1 MRLPIRGIQLNAL
14 GVRVRLGLIVSLSIV
29 ALLAVGIGG
38 WLGIIR
44 VSNSVFTLQDTRLP
58 AAMLIGDIRG
68 ASNQLLLL
76 SFEVLAREK
85 QANAQSKFAQTLTR
99 KEAVTTTL
107 TKAME
112 DYDRVAK
119 TDEEAESWNTLKES
133 MKPWLASNTELSAI
147 IKSLAENDDPDQQS
161 QLFMQYK
168 APLTNWGYTQA
179 RVDLNLASL
188 LALNKEAV
196 EKARE
201 DDSLTIAFAKR
212 FMLIT
217 LGVAI
222 AVLFALAVVFVRS
235 ITAPLESLRR
245 TIVSVAGNNDFTQRV
260 GAQGK
265 DEIAQTAGA
274 FNRLLESI
282 QDSLR
287 EVLGNTENI
296 ASASEQVSSASQQA
310 ASSSESQSEAATSM
324 AAAIE
329 EMTVS
334 ISHIGASAQETL
346 SRARE
351 AGDAADNGARIIAQT
366 HKEMDKIADTVA
378 QASKAIDKLSQES
391 GRISTI
397 LQVIKDVADQTNLLA
412 LNAAIEAAR
421 AGEQGRGFAV
431 VADEVRKLAT
441 HSSETANAIRETTV
455 RLGQQSDRVSE
466 AMTGSK
472 ASLNE
477 CVVRMNK
484 VQAGLGEIEALAANV
499 TREADDVS
507 TMVSEQ
513 SAASHDIAQSMESL
527 ATTAEATASQMKIAA
542 TIASQLE
549 AVSHLLSDA
558 LAGFKTRDENAT

>member
-1 MRLPIRGIQLNAL
+1 MRKISMRLPIRGIQLNAL

-119 TDEEAESWNTLKES
+119 TEEEAESWDTLKES

-431 VADEVRKLAT
+431 VADEVRKLAERT
-441 HSSETANAIRETTV
+441 TASTNAIGELVVSMQSSGQDAVSWMGSVNQQVNIGKQLSDSTVGHIDGIRESA
-455 RLGQQSDRVSE
+455 QQVVTAVTDISE
-466 AMTGSK
+466 A
-472 ASLNE
+472 LN
-477 CVVRMNK
+477 
-484 VQAGLGEIEALAANV
+484 
-499 TREADDVS
+499 
-507 TMVSEQ
+507 EQ
-513 SAASHDIAQSMESL
+513 SATAQSIAQQVETVARLSE
-527 ATTAEATASQMKIAA
+527 TNNATARETEAISANLDHLSASLKAA
-542 TIASQLE
+542 TGKFR
-549 AVSHLLSDA
+549 V
-558 LAGFKTRDENAT
+558 

>member
-1 MRLPIRGIQLNAL
+1 MRKISMRLPIRGIQLNAL

-431 VADEVRKLAT
+431 VADEVRKLAERT
-441 HSSETANAIRETTV
+441 TASTNAIGELVVSMQSSGQDAVSWMGSVNQQVNIGKQLSDSTVGHIDGIRESA
-455 RLGQQSDRVSE
+455 QQVVTAVTDISE
-466 AMTGSK
+466 A
-472 ASLNE
+472 LN
-477 CVVRMNK
+477 
-484 VQAGLGEIEALAANV
+484 
-499 TREADDVS
+499 
-507 TMVSEQ
+507 EQ
-513 SAASHDIAQSMESL
+513 SATAQSIAQQVETVARLSE
-527 ATTAEATASQMKIAA
+527 TNNATARETEAISANLDHLSASLKAA
-542 TIASQLE
+542 TGKFR
-549 AVSHLLSDA
+549 V
-558 LAGFKTRDENAT
+558 

>member
-431 VADEVRKLAT
+431 VADEVRKLAERT
-441 HSSETANAIRETTV
+441 TASTNAIGELVVSMQSSGQDAVSWMGSVNQQVNIGKQLSDSTVGHIDGIRESA
-455 RLGQQSDRVSE
+455 QQVVTAVTDISE
-466 AMTGSK
+466 A
-472 ASLNE
+472 LN
-477 CVVRMNK
+477 
-484 VQAGLGEIEALAANV
+484 
-499 TREADDVS
+499 
-507 TMVSEQ
+507 EQ
-513 SAASHDIAQSMESL
+513 SATAQSIAQQVETVARLSE
-527 ATTAEATASQMKIAA
+527 TNNATARETEAISANLDHLSASLKAA
-542 TIASQLE
+542 TGKFR
-549 AVSHLLSDA
+549 V
-558 LAGFKTRDENAT
+558 

>member
-1 MRLPIRGIQLNAL
+1 MRKMPIRLPIRGIHLNAL
-14 GVRVRLGLIVSLSIV
+14 GVRVRLGLIVSLSIL

-38 WLGIIR
+38 WLGITR

-119 TDEEAESWNTLKES
+119 TEEEAESWNTLKES

-431 VADEVRKLAT
+431 VADEVRKLAERT
-441 HSSETANAIRETTV
+441 TASTNAIGELVVSMQSSGQDAVSWMGSVNQQVNIGKQLSDSTVGHIDGIRESA
-455 RLGQQSDRVSE
+455 QQVVTAVTDISE
-466 AMTGSK
+466 A
-472 ASLNE
+472 LN
-477 CVVRMNK
+477 
-484 VQAGLGEIEALAANV
+484 
-499 TREADDVS
+499 
-507 TMVSEQ
+507 EQ
-513 SAASHDIAQSMESL
+513 SATAQSIAQQVETVARLSE
-527 ATTAEATASQMKIAA
+527 TNNATARETEAISANLDHLSASLKAA
-542 TIASQLE
+542 TGKFR
-549 AVSHLLSDA
+549 V
-558 LAGFKTRDENAT
+558 

>member
-1 MRLPIRGIQLNAL
+1 MRKLHIKGLHLNAL
-14 GVRVRLGLIVSLSIV
+14 GVRFRLGLVVLLSIL
-29 ALLAVGIGG
+29 ALLAVGFGG
-38 WLGIIR
+38 WFGITR
-44 VSNSVFTLQDTRLP
+44 VSNSVVTLQDARLP

-68 ASNQLLLL
+68 ATNQLLLL

-85 QANAQSKFAQTLTR
+85 QANAQSKFAQTLAR
-99 KEAVTTTL
+99 KESVTGTL

-119 TDEEAESWNTLKES
+119 TEEEAESWNALKES
-133 MKPWLASNTELSAI
+133 MKPWLVSNAELSVV
-147 IKSLAENDDPDQQS
+147 IKALAENDDPDNQA

-201 DDSLTIAFAKR
+201 DDSRTIAFAKR
-212 FMLIT
+212 FMLVT

-222 AVLFALAVVFVRS
+222 AVLLALAVVFVRS
-235 ITAPLESLRR
+235 ITAPLERLRHA
-245 TIVSVAGNNDFTQRV
+245 IVSVAGNNDFTQRV
-260 GAQGK
+260 DTQGK
-265 DEIAQTAGA
+265 DEIAQTATA

-282 QDSLR
+282 QNSLR
-287 EVLGNTENI
+287 EVLGNSENI
-296 ASASEQVSSASQQA
+296 ATASEQVSSASQQA
-310 ASSSESQSEAATSM
+310 ANASESQSEAATSM

-346 SRARE
+346 GRARE
-351 AGDAADNGARIIAQT
+351 AGTAADNGARIIAQT
-366 HKEMDKIADTVA
+366 HEEMDKIAGTVA
-378 QASKAIDKLSQES
+378 QATKAIEKLSQES

-431 VADEVRKLAT
+431 VADEVRKLAERT
-441 HSSETANAIRETTV
+441 TASTNAIGELVVSMQSSGQDAVSWMGSVNQQVGIGKQLSDSTVGHIDGIRESA
-455 RLGQQSDRVSE
+455 QRVVAAVTDISE
-466 AMTGSK
+466 A
-472 ASLNE
+472 L
-477 CVVRMNK
+477 
-484 VQAGLGEIEALAANV
+484 
-499 TREADDVS
+499 
-507 TMVSEQ
+507 SEQ
-513 SAASHDIAQSMESL
+513 SATAQSIAQQVETVARLSE
-527 ATTAEATASQMKIAA
+527 TNNATARETEAISANLDRLSCGLKAA
-542 TIASQLE
+542 TGRFQ
-549 AVSHLLSDA
+549 V
-558 LAGFKTRDENAT
+558 